1 MPSRRMDGKAVWL
14 QSFVALAVDAAE
26 LSVTRL
32 GHFIPEKE
40 RQNPANR
47 EVWFESV
54 DSVHLAQ

>member
-1 MPSRRMDGKAVWL
+1 MDGKAVWL
-14 QSFVALAVDAAE
+14 QSFVALAIDAAE